1 MYKIY
6 NIFKK
11 GYKNKKKN
19 YNTIMQIAAISCLLV
34 ALSWKIRTCTAT
46 VCCGPVDNVPGVRWY
61 INIICLQP
69 ETYCRL
75 NREDIKMT
83 LSADLCSTRI
93 RSSCCTRQT
102 FCILLNHPC
111 GHWRRRRQIPKYHH
125 LYEKKN
131 TVQKKKKKNCYY
143 LNGQWQSLYFGFR
156 ITVTWV
162 DVAKTWSG
170 KK

>member
-1 MYKIY
+1 
-6 NIFKK
+6 
-11 GYKNKKKN
+11 
-19 YNTIMQIAAISCLLV
+19 MQIAAISCLLV

-93 RSSCCTRQT
+93 RSSCCCTRQT

-125 LYEKKN
+125 LYEKKHSS
-131 TVQKKKKKNCYY
+131 KNEKEK
-143 LNGQWQSLYFGFR
+143 LLLFKWNSGSLCILGSESR
-156 ITVTWV
+156 SRGWMLLKRG
-162 DVAKTWSG
+162 AEKNSLS
-170 KK
+170 